1 MVLKTRCGL
10 GNFLRQGLK
19 PQKLEAYKT
28 GAMKFSQNFLKDNE
42 AVTKI
47 KTKAPNKLFS
57 RIFVFSFCKYQ
68 SQLSPQGVLPIRY

>member
-28 GAMKFSQNFLKDNE
+28 GAMKFSQNFVKDNE
-42 AVTKI
+42 AVTKAVTKI

-68 SQLSPQGVLPIRY
+68 S